1 MENEK
6 LILID
11 DLEIYQIAMDIG
23 DKVWNVADT
32 WDYWKKDTIGKQLVR
47 AADSIAANISE
58 GYGRYTY
65 KDRRNFC
72 YISRGSMFETRT
84 WLTKAKQREIITE
97 EVFNTFIEKLKT
109 LHQKLNAYIYALNKN
124 IKTEK

>member
-1 MENEK
+1 MKNEK

-11 DLEIYQIAMDIG
+11 DLEIYQLAMGIG
-23 DKVWNVADT
+23 DEVWNLADT
-32 WDYWKKDTIGKQLVR
+32 WDYWKKDTIGKQLVK

-84 WLTKAKQREIITE
+84 WLTKAKSRAIITE
-97 EVFNTFIEKLKT
+97 EIFESFIEKLKV
-109 LHQKLNAYIYALNKN
+109 LHQKLNAYIKSINKN
-124 IKTEK
+124 INPEQ

>member
-1 MENEK
+1 MKNEK

-11 DLEIYQIAMDIG
+11 DLEIYQLAMGIG
-23 DKVWNVADT
+23 EGVWDLVSG

-47 AADSIAANISE
+47 SADSIAANISE

-65 KDRRNFC
+65 KDRRYFC

-84 WLTKAKQREIITE
+84 WLTKAKQRNIIE
-97 EVFNTFIEKLKT
+97 EETFLLFITKLKT
-109 LHQKLNAYIYALNKN
+109 LHQKLNAYIHSLTKNLNPN
-124 IKTEK
+124 Q

>member
-11 DLEIYQIAMDIG
+11 DMEIYKIAMTIG
-23 DKVWNVADT
+23 EDVWNLADP

-58 GYGRYTY
+58 GYGRFTY

-84 WLTKAKQREIITE
+84 WLTKAKNRNLITE
-97 EVFNTFIEKLKT
+97 AVFESFIEKLKV
-109 LHQKLNAYIYALNKN
+109 LHQKLNAYIKSINKN
-124 IKTEK
+124 IKPEK